1 MMNERLTN
9 NFVIHA
15 GKKDYYS
22 GSPSERRNHFA
33 KTGTISV
40 VSSPN
45 KEKSRLKNNKLEE
58 VTVINL

>member
-9 NFVIHA
+9 NFVIQA